1 MVIFILNMFKKLDI
15 NLFKKNLKI
24 RLFARKLR
32 QNGKRQF
39 SFQANS
45 KLTPHY
51 TFNFTTY

>member
-1 MVIFILNMFKKLDI
+1 MFKKLDI
-15 NLFKKNLKI
+15 NFFFKNLKI

-32 QNGKRQF
+32 QKGKRQI

-45 KLTPHY
+45 KPTPNC